1 VTARTGRPPTPA
13 GRLTAREQQVL
24 TLLARGTSYP
34 DTAAT
39 LGITHRTAV
48 NHMTKA
54 RARCDAKTLTHLLA
68 LAITAGD
75 VDPDCA
81 DGTGVTR

>member
-1 VTARTGRPPTPA
+1 M
-13 GRLTAREQQVL
+13 
-24 TLLARGTSYP
+24 SYP
-34 DTAAT
+34 DTAAA

-48 NHMTKA
+48 NHTTKA
-54 RARCDAKTLTHLLA
+54 RARVGAATLTHLLA

-75 VDPDCA
+75 IDPDCA